1 MSYKKKVAIIAVVV
15 LLAAGAEIAYRRMD
29 HGTSGVEIINQ
40 GDATLESL
48 VVTYEKTR
56 IPVGNLP
63 PGQGRSVR
71 FKPGER
77 GFLRLDYEQRGQPV
91 QGFQVPEY
99 DPAQH
104 MRDGFKLVLTIK
116 NSEFQ
121 RGMED
126 DEYNPPETNM
136 VNKVVDWVRW
146 AIASP

>member
-1 MSYKKKVAIIAVVV
+1 MSSKKKVAIIAVVV
-15 LLAAGAEIAYRRMD
+15 LLAAGAEVAYRRTD
-29 HGTSGVEIINQ
+29 HGTSGVEILNQ
-40 GDATLESL
+40 GDATLENL
-48 VVTYEKTR
+48 VVTYGKTR
-56 IPVGNLP
+56 IPVGNVP
-63 PGQGRSVR
+63 PGHGRTVR
-71 FKPGER
+71 IKPGER

-104 MRDGFKLVLTIK
+104 LRDGFKLVLTIK

-126 DEYNPPETNM
+126 DEYNPPETAM
-136 VNKVVDWVRW
+136 VDKVVDWIRW